1 MYQRSRLWIV
11 ALGLWLIGITVVC
24 AQRPA
29 DAPPITIVKSAS
41 PDPVLAGE
49 ELTYR
54 LTITNTSDSPLLG
67 VVVTDVVPL
76 HTTFMLASGRGG
88 DWWMQTPRPG
98 ERGRTGTVREIVW
111 RHDGP
116 LASDQVSHLRFVVRT
131 ETSNAEP
138 IVSQGCRVTV
148 EGWDAMVSQPVTTQI
163 LLPTPTPTSLP
174 SAATLAPAPP
184 TARPSPT
191 WTPSQDTAPQSS
203 SRPFSGLAGLLI
215 GLAIVSAASTTLL
228 VRLVKNWRIT
238 R

>member
-54 LTITNTSDSPLLG
+54 MTITSTSDSPLLG

-98 ERGRTGTVREIVW
+98 EQGEIVW

-116 LASDQVSHLRFVVRT
+116 LSPEQASHLRFVVRT

-138 IVSQGCRVTV
+138 IVSQGFRVTF
-148 EGWDAMVSQPVTTQI
+148 EGWYAMVSQPVTTQV
-163 LLPTPTPTSLP
+163 LLPTPPPTSVP
-174 SAATLAPAPP
+174 SAATSTPSSTPAPP

-215 GLAIVSAASTTLL
+215 GLVIVSAASMTLL